1 MTVPIE
7 MPDLI
12 AGAGETPDQ
21 GGCVMQAA
29 AWLASAGQNWNDSP
43 DCVHGTLR
51 RVAIMVNDNVGTDAR
66 RQLWPLVPRM
76 LGTAVDP
83 KTDARTAVQLA
94 VWAAEKVLP
103 LIRDPEMGEKAAE
116 RLGAARAWL
125 DTGQRPYAD
134 AAAYAAGAA
143 AYAADAA
150 AYAADADAAAADA
163 YAAAYAAAAA
173 DAAAYAAGGAAYAAY
188 AAAYAAGGAAG
199 GRAWRDSPDE
209 RKIAFLTELLD
220 EHDRL
225 TGHVAQEIESAQW
238 EALRRA
244 LLGV

>member
-1 MTVPIE
+1 
-7 MPDLI
+7 
-12 AGAGETPDQ
+12 
-21 GGCVMQAA
+21 
-29 AWLASAGQNWNDSP
+29 
-43 DCVHGTLR
+43 
-51 RVAIMVNDNVGTDAR
+51 
-66 RQLWPLVPRM
+66 
-76 LGTAVDP
+76 
-83 KTDARTAVQLA
+83 
-94 VWAAEKVLP
+94 
-103 LIRDPEMGEKAAE
+103 MGEKAAE

-134 AAAYAAGAA
+134 AA
-143 AYAADAA
+143 D
-150 AYAADADAAAADA
+150 
-163 YAAAYAAAAA
+163 AAAYAAAAA
-173 DAAAYAAGGAAYAAY
+173 DAAAYAAAAADAAAYAAY
-188 AAAYAAGGAAG
+188 AAAYAAAAAAYAAAAAAAADAAAYAAYAAAYAAYAAAAGG

>member
-51 RVAIMVNDNVGTDAR
+51 RVAIMVNDNVGTGAR

-125 DTGQRPYAD
+125 DTGQRPAAD
-134 AAAYAAGAA
+134 AAADAAAAYAAA
-143 AYAADAA
+143 
-150 AYAADADAAAADA
+150 A

-173 DAAAYAAGGAAYAAY
+173 AAY
-188 AAAYAAGGAAG
+188 AAAYAAADAAADADAAAYAAADAAAAYAAAYAAAAR
-199 GRAWRDSPDE
+199 RAWRDSPDE

-225 TGHVAQEIESAQW
+225 TGHVAQEIDPAQW